1 MKKSR
6 NFLIIMLISV
16 FTLFAGCEKAQYNIG
31 DIFEHT
37 WTDARTENIDLII
50 NEDGF
55 LSFPIVSVK
64 TQEEAITAEYST
76 CEISVISNVE
86 EQNIT
91 DASAQIKVRGN
102 GTARYDKKP
111 YRIKFDQKQSMLGL
125 NDNLKAKSWVLLA
138 EYTDKSM
145 LKNATA
151 FYLAQQILGTN
162 GYYVSDYKFVEVY
175 INNFYQGIYLLAEQQ
190 QVNKKRVNITEP
202 EKNYEGT
209 DIGYLLEMDT
219 YYIDEENY
227 FEIEYDNLQFI
238 GGETA
243 RLEDFEKHY
252 VIKSDIYSEEQKQ
265 FANSYLQNVWDVVY
279 DAVFNDHTNEAY
291 LTINENNEIVEDSNI
306 QSVFDAVGNI
316 IDVNSLVDMFIL
328 HEICEDIDVGWS
340 SFYMSFDFGARGNKK
355 LTFQAPWDFDWAF
368 GQGKYN
374 LDGFYTCAKQNE
386 YVIKNINPWLILF
399 CNQNWFMD
407 LVKERINDIKNEEV
421 FEGAIQLVDTYSNV
435 CSTLFE
441 RNYIKWKKC
450 LTYADKEHTSQEYKN
465 AKTQKEAADWLV
477 EFLEARRDFL
487 FSHFI
492 TDEQDEEVITIQE

>member
-16 FTLFAGCEKAQYNIG
+16 FTLFAGCGKAQYNIG

-111 YRIKFDQKQSMLGL
+111 YRIKFDQKQSMFGL

-138 EYTDKSM
+138 EYTDKTM
-145 LKNATA
+145 LKNLTA
-151 FYLAQQILGTN
+151 FYLAQQLLGVD
-162 GYYVSDYKFVEVY
+162 GYYVSDYKLVEVY
-175 INNFYQGIYLLAEQQ
+175 INNSYQGIYLLAEQQ
-190 QVNKKRVNITEP
+190 QVNKKRINITEP
-202 EKNYEGT
+202 NNDYTGT
-209 DIGYLLEMDT
+209 DIGYFLEMDA
-219 YYIDEENY
+219 YYEGEEHY
-227 FEIEYDNLQFI
+227 FEIEYDNLNFI
-238 GGETA
+238 NGEVA
-243 RLEDFEKHY
+243 SLEDFEKHY

-265 FANSYLQNVWDVVY
+265 FISNFLQGVWNITY
-279 DAVFNDHTNEAY
+279 DAVFNDHTNEPY
-291 LTINENNEIVEDSNI
+291 LTINENNEIVEDENI
-306 QSVFDAVGNI
+306 KSVYEAVSGV
-316 IDVNSLVDMFIL
+316 IDITSLVDTFIL
-328 HEICEDIDVGWS
+328 QEICENIDIGWS
-340 SFYMSFDFGARGNKK
+340 SFYLTFDFGTNGDKK
-355 LTFQAPWDFDWAF
+355 LTFQAPWDFDWAL
-368 GQGKYN
+368 GQGSYN
-374 LDGFYTCAKQNE
+374 LDGFYTCARQDE
-386 YVIKNINPWLILF
+386 YVIKKINPWLVIL
-399 CNQNWFMD
+399 CNQDWFMD
-407 LVKERINDIKNEEV
+407 LVKQRINEINNQNVFDDITQLI
-421 FEGAIQLVDTYSNV
+421 GAYSSS

-441 RNYIKWKKC
+441 RNYIKWKNC
-450 LTYADKEHTSQEYKN
+450 LTYAEEKYTSQEYKS
-465 AKTQKEAADWLV
+465 ATTQKEAADWLI

-487 FSHFI
+487 FSYFI
-492 TDEQDEEVITIQE
+492 SNENEE